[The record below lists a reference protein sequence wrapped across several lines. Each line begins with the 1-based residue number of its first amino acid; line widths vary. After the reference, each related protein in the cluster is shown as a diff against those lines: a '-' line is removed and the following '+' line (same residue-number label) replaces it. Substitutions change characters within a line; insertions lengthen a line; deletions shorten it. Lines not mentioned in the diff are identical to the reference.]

1 MKKRKASSL
10 GGGASV
16 ASLYSSP
23 IRRRPP
29 QARRRRSAP
38 SSAHEDVFAALR
50 EGEEK
55 EEVGEEEEEEE
66 RVELGELASDTWVG
80 LQILRSQFPLL
91 SGDARTPPV
100 PVLLK
105 TQLYAIVTNHTDV
118 DQQLDQ
124 LKKDGK
130 LRLFK
135 LLSLKDEY
143 AIMLQED
150 YLSLIDI
157 TKQRHIDIQ
166 KQERANDK
174 EPEECSAKAKDKERE
189 KEEDSATETSAA
201 IFDIFVRTV
210 ASTCCAKES
219 ITKAELS
226 NLLFGDGPINETQI
240 TMLVNAGLLIRG
252 REEIECFW
260 FSIPSTGPFFS
271 SCLKGRKEVITMLQ
285 RTRHKEMFRE
295 DLAKRKMRYSFLP
308 PMFHVKDLIGKEVL
322 ESVETTAGPLIR
334 LRN

>member
-38 SSAHEDVFAALR
+38 SSAHEEDVFAALR

-55 EEVGEEEEEEE
+55 DKEEVEEEEEEEE

-150 YLSLIDI
+150 YLSLIEI

-166 KQERANDK
+166 KRERANNK

-189 KEEDSATETSAA
+189 KEEDSATEPSAA

-240 TMLVNAGLLIRG
+240 TMLVNA
-252 REEIECFW
+252 
-260 FSIPSTGPFFS
+260 GPFFS

-322 ESVETTAGPLIR
+322 ESVETTAGPLLR